1 MTLRCRYCQSEIT
14 PGMRY
19 CGYCGARLKDP
30 LIYPEPQQSSQL
42 RNITI
47 LFADLV
53 GYTSAARQ
61 LDSEIL
67 YELVQQYTDLLS
79 REIYKYEG
87 VIDKITGDGVMALFG
102 APISYENNAERAVR
116 AAFDMQSNFQI
127 WRQKTKKNLGV
138 DLDLR
143 IGIHAG
149 PVIVGEIG
157 SNIVVDYTAI
167 GETVNLAYR
176 MEEIALPGSVLV
188 SEQVAAQTSALF
200 EYEEWPDLRLK
211 GFDQAL
217 NGYRL
222 LGIKQ
227 HPSTFRTPNAFQTP
241 MIGREFQLNQLLAA
255 LERLET
261 NQKSRFVLISGEAG
275 IGKTRLLREFQQ
287 VLDQKKVFY
296 LTAQTLTYR
305 RAVPYW
311 IFTDLLRSRLGLRL
325 DSDHSHTL
333 TMLKSALQTSS
344 VPDAQTYLPYL
355 EYLFALPNSDPS
367 LLVLTQTM
375 QADQFRVKV
384 HEVIRSLLL
393 KSGQKSPQVWLIE
406 DIQWADEASINILQS
421 ILTGE
426 LPFPLLIVAT
436 TRKEIS
442 SSFENFLKWIKA
454 QPTSLC
460 EEIHLQNLNS
470 QETRQ
475 LLTHLVNLEHLPQNL
490 VQQILDQSA
499 GIPLYLE
506 EILRMLLDAG
516 SLEMNENGLHVKQPL
531 DAESLGVPITLQG
544 LVQARFDQLEPFTR
558 KVLQI
563 ASVIGHYFSRSILE
577 YVIPIPEPVL
587 LDNALKTLIERNFII
602 HTPNDARGEYAFR
615 HMILSEAIYNTML
628 KKERSRYHALVGWA
642 IESEYQDHIYEVTE
656 ILARHFSWSNQPE
669 KALYYL
675 ILAAQK
681 ANALSMSDQAR
692 KHYEHALA
700 LLPLVEHVPRQ
711 SLQVHLGLAEI
722 HFKNNEFE
730 KARAHYQSALQEIV
744 QGPMID
750 AESAHELI
758 QQRLTEIEAKTNAAI
773 G

>member
-1 MTLRCRYCQSEIT
+1 
-14 PGMRY
+14 MRY

-53 GYTSAARQ
+53 GYTNAARQ

-116 AAFDMQSNFQI
+116 AALAMQSNFQT
-127 WRQKTKKNLGV
+127 WRIQTRQNLGV
-138 DLDLR
+138 ELDLR

-176 MEEIALPGSVLV
+176 MEEIAQPGTIFV
-188 SEQVAAQTSALF
+188 SEQVATQTSALF
-200 EYEEWPDLRLK
+200 EYEELKALHLK
-211 GFDQAL
+211 GFEQPI

-227 HPSTFRTPNAFQTP
+227 LSGAFRTIKTLKSP
-241 MIGREFQLNQLLAA
+241 MIGREAQLNQLQQALNQLAKPA
-255 LERLET
+255 DSQLI
-261 NQKSRFVLISGEAG
+261 LISGEAG
-275 IGKTRLLREFQQ
+275 VGKTRLLREFQHQ
-287 VLDQKKVFY
+287 LDQQKVPY
-296 LTAQTLTYR
+296 LTAQSLTYR
-305 RAVPYW
+305 RSVPYW
-311 IFTDLLRSRLGLRL
+311 IFTDLLRSRLGLRF
-325 DSDHSHTL
+325 DVDHPDPLSL
-333 TMLKSALQTSS
+333 LKSALQSIPIENPQA
-344 VPDAQTYLPYL
+344 VLPYL

-367 LLVLTQTM
+367 ILLLAQTM
-375 QADQFRVKV
+375 QADQFRLKV
-384 HEVIRSLLL
+384 HEVIRTLLL
-393 KSGQKSPQVWLIE
+393 NPQQKTAQVWLIE
-406 DIQWADEASINILQS
+406 DIQWADEASVDILQS
-421 ILTGE
+421 ILTAPP
-426 LPFPLLIVAT
+426 PFPLLIVAT
-436 TRKEIS
+436 TRKDIS
-442 SSFENFLKWIKA
+442 SHFSAFLDWIKA
-454 QPTSLC
+454 QPSGLFT
-460 EEIHLQNLNS
+460 EIHLQSLNME
-470 QETRQ
+470 ETRQ
-475 LLTHLVNLEHLPQNL
+475 LLSHLIPSERLPQNL
-490 VQQILDQSA
+490 VQQILDRSG

-506 EILRMLLDAG
+506 EILRMLLDTG
-516 SLEMNENGLHVKQPL
+516 SLELDDNGLHVKDTL
-531 DAESLGVPITLQG
+531 DEESLGVPITLQG
-544 LVQARFDQLEPFTR
+544 LVQARFDQLDAFAR

-563 ASVIGHYFSRSILE
+563 ASVIGHYFSRPILE
-577 YVIPIPEPVL
+577 YVIPIPEPL
-587 LDNALKTLIERNFII
+587 LIDNALKTLIERNFIV
-602 HTPNDARGEYAFR
+602 HTPNDPRGEYAFR

-642 IESEYQDHIYEVTE
+642 IESLYQDHIYEVTE
-656 ILARHFSWSNQPE
+656 ILARHFSWSNQTE

-681 ANALSMSDQAR
+681 ANALSMIDQAR

-711 SLQVHLGLAEI
+711 ALQVHLGLAEI
-722 HFKNNEFE
+722 YYKTAQYE
-730 KARAHYQSALQEIV
+730 KARAHYERALQEIV
-744 QGPMID
+744 EGAMKD

-758 QQRLTEIEAKTNAAI
+758 QQRLVELETKNHLSPT